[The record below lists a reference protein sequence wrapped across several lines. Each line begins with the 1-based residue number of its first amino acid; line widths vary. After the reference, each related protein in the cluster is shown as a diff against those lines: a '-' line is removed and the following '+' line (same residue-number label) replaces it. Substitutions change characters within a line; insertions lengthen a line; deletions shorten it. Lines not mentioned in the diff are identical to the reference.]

1 MSSTMISRP
10 ATRFTT
16 DIVNLRLMKQNFSA
30 DTLTECEGMTIS
42 TDQQLDEVT
51 YGSRKNTLQTPKT
64 QNGPG
69 RKA

>member
-16 DIVNLRLMKQNFSA
+16 DIVNLRLMKQNYSA
-30 DTLTECEGMTIS
+30 DTLTECEDMIIF

-51 YGSRKNTLQTPKT
+51 YGSQKNTFQTPKT
-64 QNGPG
+64 RNGPG
-69 RKA
+69 RRV